1 MPIPD
6 EERQFEAQLRR
17 FVPREVAPLPA
28 AGPAPFRWRLPVG
41 VAAALALIA
50 SFLWYAHTTPEPT
63 VPRHS
68 SISASRVTLGR
79 AHAELNQA
87 PSFEAAIDELERA
100 SKPQRDPQLNQSAL
114 EVLGRETM

>member
-17 FVPREVAPLPA
+17 FVPREVVPLPA
-28 AGPAPFRWRLPVG
+28 AGPAPFRWRVPVG

-50 SFLWYAHTTPEPT
+50 SFLWYSHTPKPT
-63 VPRHS
+63 
-68 SISASRVTLGR
+68 ASPHPNTEASTLTLGR

-100 SKPQRDPQLNQSAL
+100 SRPQREPQLNQSAL